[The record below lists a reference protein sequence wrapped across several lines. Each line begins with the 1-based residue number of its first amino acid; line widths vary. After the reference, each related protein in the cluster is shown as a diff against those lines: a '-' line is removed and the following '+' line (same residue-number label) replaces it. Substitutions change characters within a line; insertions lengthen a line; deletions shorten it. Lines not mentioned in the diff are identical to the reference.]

1 MENMEELKAN
11 SQPSVDA
18 QENKNI
24 EGQVSIDFGS
34 SEKNSHQDD
43 DTSSL
48 LLGKFKDVE
57 ALKNAYLALQSDY
70 TKKCQLLSEKEKS
83 NSTSDGNKMEDDTKE
98 KVSVSSLSK
107 EEKDNIL
114 QEYIF
119 SNPEL
124 KDKFLAK
131 YFDELSMPSSPKLI
145 SSDRGSGFVTA
156 PKNKPRNLK
165 EAGKLAEEVL
175 TSKN

>member
-1 MENMEELKAN
+1 MEELN
-11 SQPSVDA
+11 TILQPSADA
-18 QENKNI
+18 LEDKNI
-24 EGQVSIDFGS
+24 EGQVGMDFGS
-34 SEKNSHQDD
+34 SEKGDKEGG
-43 DTSSL
+43 DTSPL

-70 TKKCQLLSEKEKS
+70 TKKCQLLSEKEKAIPS
-83 NSTSDGNKMEDDTKE
+83 SDGKKMEDEASE
-98 KVSVSSLSK
+98 KVSVSSLSQ

-114 QEYIF
+114 QDYIF
-119 SNPEL
+119 SNPAL

-131 YFDELSMPSSPKLI
+131 YFDELSMPTSPKLI

-175 TSKN
+175 TNKV